1 MNLVEF
7 EDVLQGELG
16 RYVKIVGCVVGF
28 DELQFMAIVEDS
40 RRNRLPV
47 RLPAIETSVNI
58 HRFQMF
64 MFNGITA
71 RRYENED
78 ERCLQVLNF
87 MHIDHG
93 LDMKEFDNVQ
103 RLRREVLAECVAV
116 NSKVANKVFADLC
129 DKVDFMVEDWDEC
142 VEVVVKH
149 TDRDEPLPVNE
160 DHVSL
165 EEFVYEKC
173 DEPRLKC
180 LRPLPF
186 KYEDLAKQVFKAVGE
201 YRYTSLSFKRLLER
215 LTP

>member
-1 MNLVEF
+1 
-7 EDVLQGELG
+7 
-16 RYVKIVGCVVGF
+16 
-28 DELQFMAIVEDS
+28 
-40 RRNRLPV
+40 
-47 RLPAIETSVNI
+47 
-58 HRFQMF
+58 
-64 MFNGITA
+64 
-71 RRYENED
+71 
-78 ERCLQVLNF
+78 
-87 MHIDHG
+87 MHVDHG

-186 KYEDLAKQVFKAVGE
+186 KYEDLVKQVFKAVGE